1 MSATSSLDKARRV
14 AAMYDQMGFTGV
26 ELLVINTTGQAWQ
39 DTFVFK
45 VRSLIRRFQLP
56 ILAKNS
62 HFKNEYLI
70 QDEIPRNRVVRT
82 SLYNV
87 KSQCSE
93 DQWWTAWSEA
103 ENLIRMNRGRKR
115 KSADEGPEVVP
126 RKKQSRTFKYR
137 KVQD

>member
-1 MSATSSLDKARRV
+1 
-14 AAMYDQMGFTGV
+14 MYDQMGFTGI

-45 VRSLIRRFQLP
+45 VQSLINCFQLP
-56 ILAKNS
+56 ILARNS
-62 HFKNEYLI
+62 NFKNEYLI
-70 QDEIPRNRVVRT
+70 QDEIPRSRVVRT

-93 DQWWTAWSEA
+93 DQWWTAWSDA
-103 ENLIRMNRGRKR
+103 EKIIQMNRGRKR
-115 KSADEGPEVVP
+115 KDADQGVQTVS
-126 RKKQSRTFKYR
+126 RKRQMRTFKYR